1 MIADVSVQFLYSKLG
16 FTSVLS
22 VLSSCLLISQFFQEK
37 LLVKKASLN
46 PLYIVR

>member
-16 FTSVLS
+16 FTS